1 MVLDNYEDRSMREAR
16 DKFEKKFLEKSLKK
30 YDFNINKVAN
40 VVKMERTALYRK
52 LKSLNI
58 EIHKK

>member
-1 MVLDNYEDRSMREAR
+1 MVLDNYEDISMREAR
-16 DKFEKKFLEKSLKK
+16 DKFEKILEKSLKK